1 MACSQGWPLREASH
15 VRVDIALLKEV
26 LNVEP
31 YKAAHGK
38 TAECWENVATNL
50 NEALSLDGDV
60 CTTKKNAQERF
71 KDLMKK
77 FKADEMEALRA
88 SGTEEEFNEREQLLS
103 DVRDM
108 VCRIRSLF
116 AQKKKAKK
124 TNDNEKSEVNGAIV
138 RNAAVKRLLEKLK
151 TPRKG
156 IHSDENKEPPSSTS
170 RGPSSAKT
178 AASVAATLK
187 DLASAFTECNQQDAN
202 DTVASCDIKLK
213 ELEVQNR
220 KL

>member
-1 MACSQGWPLREASH
+1 MAFEFLF
-15 VRVDIALLKEV
+15 

-60 CTTKKNAQERF
+60 CTTEKNAQERF

-77 FKADEMEALRA
+77 FKADEMEVLRA

-103 DVRDM
+103 DVHAGF
-108 VCRIRSLF
+108 IL
-116 AQKKKAKK
+116 AEKKAKK
-124 TNDNEKSEVNGAIV
+124 TNYDEKSEVNGAIV
-138 RNAAVKRLLEKLK
+138 RNAAVKCLLEKLK

-202 DTVASCDIKLK
+202 DTVASRDIKLK

-220 KL
+220 KLALEEGRLELEKK